1 MLVLPLALRVVLGV
15 TRRSRIIAMA
25 AYWALVYD
33 SYLLEERT
41 QTDKQF
47 RYAVFILFYFF
58 VLHVYWLHIFQDTVT
73 IVR

>member
-47 RYAVFILFYFF
+47 RYAVFILF
-58 VLHVYWLHIFQDTVT
+58 
-73 IVR
+73 